1 MTGAGNDIDSR
12 TMGLG
17 LIAQGVTGGGVLEA
31 DHRVDVAG
39 YGLVYRVLLVGV
51 HLEELSDALLLALGC
66 VEHLSAR
73 IDTTRVHAD
82 EGQLAEERVSS
93 DLEGESRERLFL
105 ARLASDLY
113 FFVTELV
120 ADDLADVQRVR
131 QVIDDCVEHGLNAL
145 VLERGATDDRVQL
158 GSDRHLADG
167 ALDFLDRE
175 LFAAEVLLHESFVDS
190 ATVSSSFSRYS
201 AAFSTRSAGI
211 SSMVGSAP
219 VGTTPRQVMARIS
232 TRSTTPS
239 KSSSAPM
246 GSWRT
251 SGFAPKRSMMVWTVK

>member
-12 TMGLG
+12 DDGAR

-120 ADDLADVQRVR
+120 ADDLADVQR
-131 QVIDDCVEHGLNAL
+131 G
-145 VLERGATDDRVQL
+145 
-158 GSDRHLADG
+158 
-167 ALDFLDRE
+167 
-175 LFAAEVLLHESFVDS
+175 
-190 ATVSSSFSRYS
+190 
-201 AAFSTRSAGI
+201 SAGN
-211 SSMVGSAP
+211 
-219 VGTTPRQVMARIS
+219 R
-232 TRSTTPS
+232 
-239 KSSSAPM
+239 
-246 GSWRT
+246 
-251 SGFAPKRSMMVWTVK
+251 